1 MTDPSEVYG
10 PAPMEGHGAYNRSS
24 RVQAAGSSPAVLLLE
39 EAARQVSLAASLEP
53 IVIADYGSSE
63 GRNSLAPL
71 SVAISIL
78 RERIG
83 QARAISVVHTDLP
96 GNDFSALFQTLAS
109 DPNSYLRDDPRAF
122 TSAIGRSF
130 YEQIMPNSSVT
141 LGWSSWAVQ
150 WLSRVPALIPDQVQV
165 AYSRDAA
172 VRAAFYQQAAEDWRC
187 FLVHRAA
194 ELKPGGRLVI
204 LSMAVDDR
212 GDFGYRASVEAI
224 YRSLEDLV
232 AEGFISKPEMCRMV
246 IPTVGRSRDN
256 FMAPFLETG
265 SFAGLSVGELEI
277 FYGED
282 RLWKQFKE
290 HGDAEAFGVGWAAF
304 SRASVGP
311 TLAASL
317 DNSIVR
323 APQFLERLEAR
334 MASRLAAAPEKTS
347 MPLAKMVLVKESPVS
362 NTC

>member
-1 MTDPSEVYG
+1 
-10 PAPMEGHGAYNRSS
+10 MEGHGAYNRSS
-24 RVQAAGSSPAVLLLE
+24 RVQAAGSSPAVPLLE
-39 EAARQVSLAASLEP
+39 KAAQQVSLAASPEQ

-246 IPTVGRSRDN
+246 IPTIGRSRDN

-282 RLWKQFKE
+282 RLWEQFKE
-290 HGDAEAFGVGWAAF
+290 HGDAEAFGLSWAAF

-323 APQFLERLEAR
+323 APQFLERLGAR

>member
-1 MTDPSEVYG
+1 MTDPSEVHG

-39 EAARQVSLAASLEP
+39 KAAQQVSLAASPEP

-63 GRNSLAPL
+63 GRNSLGPL
-71 SVAISIL
+71 SVAMSIL

-83 QARAISVVHTDLP
+83 QTRAISVVHTDLP

-109 DPNSYLRDDPRAF
+109 DPDSYLRDDPRAF
-122 TSAIGRSF
+122 PSAIGRSF
-130 YEQIMPNSSVT
+130 YEQIMPDSSVT

-172 VRAAFYQQAAEDWRC
+172 VRAAFSEQAAKDWHC

-194 ELKPGGRLVI
+194 ELRPGGRLVI

-232 AEGFISKPEMCRMV
+232 AEGFISTAEMCRMV
-246 IPTVGRSRDN
+246 IPTVGRSRDD
-256 FMAPFLETG
+256 FMKPFIETG
-265 SFAGLSVGELEI
+265 SFEGLSIEELEI
-277 FYGED
+277 FCSED
-282 RLWKQFKE
+282 RIWNEFEK
-290 HGDAEAFGVGWAAF
+290 HRDAATFGALWAAF

-311 TLAASL
+311 TLASALDDSRARASE
-317 DNSIVR
+317 
-323 APQFLERLEAR
+323 FMTRLESR
-334 MASRLAAAPEKTS
+334 MAKRLAAAPEKTF
-347 MPLAKMVLVKESPVS
+347 MPLAKIVLVKDSL
-362 NTC
+362 NDA